1 MPILILLAWPFAE
14 IWVYI
19 KVGAQMG
26 AGNVILA
33 ILGTGF
39 LGMLVLRYQGFKA
52 LNSMQ
57 ADLARGALPTD
68 ALLDSVLLFGAGVL
82 LILPGLIT
90 DGLGLLLLLPPTRWL
105 ICYLFRGSLTGMFQ
119 SGRFSSFT
127 FTTHAKGQARSKT
140 QAEVIDIEANPK
152 NLEN

>member
-1 MPILILLAWPFAE
+1 MPLLILLAWPFAE

-33 ILGTGF
+33 ILGTGL
-39 LGMLVLRYQGFKA
+39 LGILVLRYQGFKA

-57 ADLARGALPTD
+57 ADLAKGSLPTD

-90 DGLGLLLLLPPTRWL
+90 DALGFLLLLPPTRWL
-105 ICYLFRGSLTGMFQ
+105 IRYFFKGKITGIFQ
-119 SGRFSSFT
+119 AGQFSSFT
-127 FTTHAKGQARSKT
+127 FTQGSKGGSRSRS
-140 QAEVIDIEANPK
+140 QVIDIEADPK

>member
-1 MPILILLAWPFAE
+1 MPLLFLLAWPFAE

-33 ILGTGF
+33 ILVTGL
-39 LGMLVLRYQGFKA
+39 LGILVLRYQGFKA

-57 ADLARGALPTD
+57 ADLAKGALPTD
-68 ALLDSVLLFGAGVL
+68 ALLDSVLLFGVGVL

-90 DGLGLLLLLPPTRWL
+90 DALGLLLLLPPTRWL
-105 ICYLFRGSLTGMFQ
+105 IRYLFRSKITGMFQ
-119 SGRFSSFT
+119 SGQFSSFT
-127 FTTHAKGQARSKT
+127 FTTQTKGQGRSGARSK
-140 QAEVIDIEANPK
+140 VIDVEANPK
-152 NLEN
+152 TIEN